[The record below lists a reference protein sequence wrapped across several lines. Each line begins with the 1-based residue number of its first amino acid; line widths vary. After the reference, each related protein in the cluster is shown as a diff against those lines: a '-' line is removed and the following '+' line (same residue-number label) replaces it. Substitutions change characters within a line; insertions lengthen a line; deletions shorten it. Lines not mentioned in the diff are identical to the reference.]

1 MKSKFKPK
9 PLLIVIIL
17 ILVLFVGSLL
27 TFKYLTSPVDRK
39 DNEEVKVVVEKG
51 TSSSKIGDILK
62 EKRIIKSKTLFK
74 VYLKTQPD
82 IGSVYF
88 FTDNWWKFMFNAKFL
103 NKIKKI
109 SSAY

>member
-1 MKSKFKPK
+1 MTF
-9 PLLIVIIL
+9 PLIDNIYSYNGQEVHLWQQD
-17 ILVLFVGSLL
+17 LF
-27 TFKYLTSPVDRK
+27 FR
-39 DNEEVKVVVEKG
+39 
-51 TSSSKIGDILK
+51 
-62 EKRIIKSKTLFK
+62 

-103 NKIKKI
+103 NKIKKL